1 MIKYEVKKERLIT
14 LAVFHDIG
22 VYKIEKRDYIVDID
36 LETPMNYS
44 VNGYLFIKYFS
55 HLSDL
60 ASIVLGNYL
69 YPKDF
74 SSSAEI
80 KIPKEAVSINVNNTE
95 DVKDYNKEEFELDAD
110 KLLNFIKLRR
120 SLRHFKNKDIQMD
133 KISRIIEAERFTQI
147 GWNLQ
152 NVFNSTKKKT

>member
-60 ASIVLGNYL
+60 ANIVLGNYCIL
-69 YPKDF
+69 
-74 SSSAEI
+74 
-80 KIPKEAVSINVNNTE
+80 KILVVQQK
-95 DVKDYNKEEFELDAD
+95 
-110 KLLNFIKLRR
+110 
-120 SLRHFKNKDIQMD
+120 
-133 KISRIIEAERFTQI
+133 
-147 GWNLQ
+147 
-152 NVFNSTKKKT
+152 